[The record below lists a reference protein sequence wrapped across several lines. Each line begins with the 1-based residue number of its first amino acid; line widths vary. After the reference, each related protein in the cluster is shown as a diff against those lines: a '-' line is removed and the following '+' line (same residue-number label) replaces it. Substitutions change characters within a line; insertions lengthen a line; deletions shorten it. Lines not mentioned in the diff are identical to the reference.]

1 MRRLCL
7 ALALASLPAI
17 IAAQNTVAND
27 RLNLDL

>member
-1 MRRLCL
+1 MRRILV

-17 IAAQNTVAND
+17 LAAQNTVAND